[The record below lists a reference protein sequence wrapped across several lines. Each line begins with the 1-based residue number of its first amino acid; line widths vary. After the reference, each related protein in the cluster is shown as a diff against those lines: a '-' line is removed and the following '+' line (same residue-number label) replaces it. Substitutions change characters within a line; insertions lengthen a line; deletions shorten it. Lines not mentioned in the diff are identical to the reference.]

1 MDRKNGLMCESSAVG
16 SSNSSRASV
25 PEWRVRRL
33 EAFLSTLYLSWS
45 AASWMRSRVSSLTSG
60 LPRRARDTVDW
71 ETPARWAMSKEVALP
86 FFCTWRDLLLVRRT
100 QGPGQAGMLAALGL
114 RRLFAG
120 GKKKA

>member
-1 MDRKNGLMCESSAVG
+1 M
-16 SSNSSRASV
+16 
-25 PEWRVRRL
+25 RR
-33 EAFLSTLYLSWS
+33 
-45 AASWMRSRVSSLTSG
+45 RVSSLTSG

-120 GKKKA
+120 GKKKAPRVRGEPSGRGCGSQGKVRLADGSSREVVSRGRRCVRPCL